1 MKRITKLV
9 SGLILTSL
17 FLTLVSTL
25 VFATPSTHI
34 WSPSTDVQA
43 FKKWHLT
50 SDFYFP
56 SERDSAGNRPSTI
69 TNLGLTIG
77 VLPFEKLNMEV
88 GFDHKTGTG
97 DLDDY
102 PIYFNTKLG
111 IPEKA
116 FGEYFPALAVGVYD
130 VGTKNDRTDYNV
142 FYGKAGKTI
151 NLGDFILGKLSLGYF
166 KGDSKLL
173 LDGNGNKDN
182 DGILACWERNMTE
195 ISDKLWVAVD
205 YQGSDS
211 SYGSTNLGFSWK
223 FSDNTSVIFGYD
235 IYNNDNLADTVTVQ
249 LDIDF

>member
-1 MKRITKLV
+1 MGKLIKFV
-9 SGLILTSL
+9 SGLVLMIF
-17 FLTLVSTL
+17 FLTLTSTFG
-25 VFATPSTHI
+25 FATPSTHI
-34 WSPSTDVQA
+34 WAPSTDVQA

-116 FGEYFPALAVGVYD
+116 LGEYFPALAIGIYD
-130 VGTKNDRTDYNV
+130 VGTENNKTDYNV
-142 FYGKAGKTI
+142 VYGKLAKTI
-151 NLGDFILGKLSLGYF
+151 NLGDFILGKLSAGYF
-166 KGDSKLL
+166 RGDSTLL
-173 LDGNGNKDN
+173 VDGNGNKDN

-211 SYGSTNLGFSWK
+211 AYGSTNLGFSWK

-235 IYNNDNLADTVTVQ
+235 IYNNRNLADTVTVQ